1 MTNINR
7 PTAEEINSSIFAQIA
22 QHVAQ
27 NGEIININDT
37 AEWLKQH
44 PEYHCDSVDISH
56 ESKCILCMPIVDGT
70 KRVIGVLV
78 YVHANGAQFT
88 NCEISIFEA
97 FAIFCGLG
105 IHNMTQYERWV
116 DMSGLCARQLLYDNN
131 RLQCLQVDGKAES
144 GFGVSIISCHR

>member
-1 MTNINR
+1 MSAQGSDSMANINR
-7 PTAEEINSSIFAQIA
+7 PSGEEINSSIFAQIA

-27 NGEIININDT
+27 NGEILNINDT
-37 AEWLKQH
+37 ADWLKNH
-44 PEYHCDSVDISH
+44 PEYHCDSDEDIAA
-56 ESKCILCMPIVDGT
+56 ESKCILCMPIVDGQ

-105 IHNMTQYERWV
+105 IHNTTMYER
-116 DMSGLCARQLLYDNN
+116 
-131 RLQCLQVDGKAES
+131 
-144 GFGVSIISCHR
+144 